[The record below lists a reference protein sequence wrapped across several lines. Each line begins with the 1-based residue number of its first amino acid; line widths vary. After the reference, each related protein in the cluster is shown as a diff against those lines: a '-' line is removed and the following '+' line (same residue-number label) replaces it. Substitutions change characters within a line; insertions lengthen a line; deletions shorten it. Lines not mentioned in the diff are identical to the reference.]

1 MDPIHAACSVPCS
14 RMFLNLGSNH
24 PPAVE
29 AGVLITGSPGK
40 SPFWFFTKEES
51 SRKVGKR
58 HLWMTVMN
66 GAEWQDQEK
75 LSQDGDLRL
84 LREYTLVKQKRAERR
99 MEAGKPPGG
108 KSLKTRTPLKGQGSA
123 QLPRACYI
131 VVNTAQEIE
140 KLLGQINSHL
150 CTHQSSLIV
159 VLRGRGGNGSFFSN
173 FRKSLYMSKHPL
185 SVKTDFKENEKSV
198 LPD

>member
-1 MDPIHAACSVPCS
+1 
-14 RMFLNLGSNH
+14 
-24 PPAVE
+24 
-29 AGVLITGSPGK
+29 
-40 SPFWFFTKEES
+40 
-51 SRKVGKR
+51 
-58 HLWMTVMN
+58 
-66 GAEWQDQEK
+66 
-75 LSQDGDLRL
+75 
-84 LREYTLVKQKRAERR
+84 